1 MAKNELVSLA
11 LLTIAPMHAYAFS
24 AIVDDMGMEHWA
36 QVSRASLYAAL
47 GRLEKRGAIA
57 VHTEKVDNMPER
69 KVYSITAEGK
79 ALFETELHEAI
90 SSVHKSEPSLFHL
103 GVNFFFGISADQGI
117 ALASKR
123 ATTLEQGLIEIQQ
136 KYEMVQN
143 ENIES
148 AQLTLRAALKHATA
162 ELEACHEFIA
172 LLEKTPDYYVHE
184 LNLWRTMLAQD
195 ACMKVTMK

>member
-57 VHTEKVDNMPER
+57 VHTDKVDNMPER
-69 KVYSITAEGK
+69 KVYSITSEGK
-79 ALFETELHEAI
+79 ALFETELQEAI
-90 SSVHKSEPSLFHL
+90 STVHKSEPSLFHL
-103 GVNFFFGISADQGI
+103 GVNFFFGIPAERGI
-117 ALASKR
+117 TLASKR
-123 ATTLEQGLIEIQQ
+123 IETLEQGLMAIQQ
-136 KYEMVQN
+136 KYELVQK
-143 ENIES
+143 ESIES
-148 AQLTLRAALKHATA
+148 AQVTLRAALKHATA
-162 ELEACHEFIA
+162 ELEACREFIA

-184 LNLWRTMLAQD
+184 LNLWRQMLTQD
-195 ACMKVTMK
+195 ARMKVTMK